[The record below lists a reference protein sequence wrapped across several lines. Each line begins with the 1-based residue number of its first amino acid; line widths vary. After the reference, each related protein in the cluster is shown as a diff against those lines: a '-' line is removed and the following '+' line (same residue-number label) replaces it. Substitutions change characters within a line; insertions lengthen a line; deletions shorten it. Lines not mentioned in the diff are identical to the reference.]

1 LPVHRIR
8 SEQPAFNR
16 FTGSGKPAER
26 QETKSEEDLERTL
39 AEDGFRIL
47 THVLDDERIQSLRD
61 EASRVAENAGS
72 ACVRRYAPADA
83 LAPGLPWR
91 GAPPASNL

>member
-1 LPVHRIR
+1 MHRIR
-8 SEQPAFNR
+8 SEQAAFGR
-16 FTGSGKPAER
+16 FTDSGEPAEN
-26 QETKSEEDLERTL
+26 SEGAL
-39 AEDGFRIL
+39 AKDGFRIL